1 MTKILNSIQTE
12 ETSDAVAGFFQ
23 AATITLAGVVA
34 FLTVASTF

>member
-1 MTKILNSIQTE
+1 MTKILNSIHAEDST
-12 ETSDAVAGFFQ
+12 VADFFQ

>member
-1 MTKILNSIQTE
+1 MTKILNSFQAEDT
-12 ETSDAVAGFFQ
+12 AVADFFQ

>member
-1 MTKILNSIQTE
+1 MTKILNSIQAEDSAAT
-12 ETSDAVAGFFQ
+12 VADFFQ